1 MAHAS
6 LARCG
11 EEDWN
16 SVAEAIST
24 RNQADSSEHAGNAGM
39 LQAIGVTHV
48 VSVGESLITCPPD
61 CDPMYGPMNNTLCSA
76 ARAGT
81 IKV

>member
-1 MAHAS
+1 VSSTSRLGIGVAS
-6 LARCG
+6 G
-11 EEDWN
+11 ER
-16 SVAEAIST
+16 ST
-24 RNQADSSEHAGNAGM
+24 DDSEHAGNAGM
-39 LQAIGVTHV
+39 LKAIGITHV

-76 ARAGT
+76 ARAGE